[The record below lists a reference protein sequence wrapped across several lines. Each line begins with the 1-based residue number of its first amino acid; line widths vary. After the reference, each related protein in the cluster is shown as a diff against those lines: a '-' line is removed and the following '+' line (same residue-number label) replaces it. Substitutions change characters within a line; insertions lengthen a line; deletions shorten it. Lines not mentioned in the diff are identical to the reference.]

1 LSCATVA
8 TGNTGTAAAD
18 FFLVDAE
25 AGGFLADDETA
36 RGDLASADAAAAG
49 GDVNAGAMRVKR
61 RCSGTAGEMPPT
73 ELSVIS

>member
-1 LSCATVA
+1 MPK
-8 TGNTGTAAAD
+8 
-18 FFLVDAE
+18 LV
-25 AGGFLADDETA
+25 GFLADDETA